1 MMGWYGGGMNGFG
14 WLGMGLFWLVLLGVI
29 VWLVVRLATSGARV
43 PPQPPAA
50 PPVAPPAVPPA
61 RPSGTAAALEI
72 LDRRLAQGEI
82 DVETYRATRDAL
94 MEGRGESR

>member
-1 MMGWYGGGMNGFG
+1 MMGWYGGGMTGFG

-29 VWLVVRLATSGARV
+29 IWLVVRLATSGTRV
-43 PPQPPAA
+43 PPQPPARHRWRH
-50 PPVAPPAVPPA
+50 PRRRPR

>member
-1 MMGWYGGGMNGFG
+1 MMGWYGGGMTAFG

-29 VWLVVRLATSGARV
+29 VWLVVRLGTSGTRV
-43 PPQPPAA
+43 PPQPPA
-50 PPVAPPAVPPA
+50 VPPA
-61 RPSGTAAALEI
+61 TPPAGPPAAPSRTAAALEI

>member
-1 MMGWYGGGMNGFG
+1 MMGWYGGGMTGFA

-29 VWLVVRLATSGARV
+29 VWLVVRLATSGTRV

-50 PPVAPPAVPPA
+50 PSTPPPAAPA
-61 RPSGTAAALEI
+61 AGPSGTAAALEI

-94 MEGRGESR
+94 LEGRGESR